1 MTITFIC
8 IYICFC
14 FYTQYIFRLCIYI
27 YICLYCSSSFHCHS
41 VLSLNLE
48 NVCSATLM
56 KFVKNTWLC
65 LFVKNPAPM
74 VDGQIDAD
82 GDGQLSKDDMLSG
95 SLS

>member
-27 YICLYCSSSFHCHS
+27 CLYCSSSFHCHS
-41 VLSLNLE
+41 VHSLNLE

-74 VDGQIDAD
+74 LDGQIDAD